1 MKLITLPKAKYVI
14 NNDTDFKQ
22 DVEGSIQ
29 WFEDNNINY
38 EDITSIDEDILEDTI
53 TKELFS
59 KKETPESE
67 GGLSSKDIPKM
78 ILEFS
83 SKMLLKLL
91 HKHLRTSVDG
101 TFKSSC
107 FLWSQHFRWSTKSSG
122 Y

>member
-1 MKLITLPKAKYVI
+1 MKLITLPKAKVLI
-14 NNDTDFKQ
+14 NNDTDFKW

-38 EDITSIDEDILEDTI
+38 EDITSIEEDILEDTI

-59 KKETPESE
+59 KKEIPESE

-83 SKMLLKLL
+83 SKMLLK
-91 HKHLRTSVDG
+91 
-101 TFKSSC
+101 
-107 FLWSQHFRWSTKSSG
+107 
-122 Y
+122 